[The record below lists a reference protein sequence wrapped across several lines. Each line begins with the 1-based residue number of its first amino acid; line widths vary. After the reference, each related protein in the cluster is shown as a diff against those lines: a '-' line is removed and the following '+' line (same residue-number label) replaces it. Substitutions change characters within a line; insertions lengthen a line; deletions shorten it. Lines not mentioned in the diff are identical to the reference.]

1 MAADLTANTAA
12 AASAGV
18 ASLTVA
24 LLGVEPQAL
33 FYAFCGSGLGLS
45 WAASAGRFRALAV
58 FAFTT
63 LGAAMF
69 GTWAAQEMWA
79 GAVVARDGM
88 SFLLGVVAHPLI
100 AAVIGQLEP
109 VARGLADKLGAK
121 R

>member
-1 MAADLTANTAA
+1 MAADLTATTAA

-18 ASLTVA
+18 ASVTVA

-33 FYAFCGSGLGLS
+33 FYAFCGSGIGLS

-58 FAFTT
+58 FIFTT
-63 LGAAMF
+63 VGAAMF
-69 GTWAAQEMWA
+69 GTWASAELWA
-79 GAVVARDGM
+79 GAAVARNAM

-100 AAVIGQLEP
+100 GAVITQLEP